1 VPAGV
6 DYDMWIGPAPE
17 RPFNVNR
24 FHGRWRWF
32 YDYGTGD
39 LGNDGVH
46 RLDMAVALLNAA
58 CESQGELVVSLPHK
72 VSASGGKWYFDDAQ
86 EFPDTLQVNYEFGS
100 GHQTKLLTYD
110 LDVLSVSRS
119 S

>member
-1 VPAGV
+1 
-6 DYDMWIGPAPE
+6 MWCGAAPK

-46 RLDMAVALLNAA
+46 RIDMAVAGLQAA
-58 CESQGELVVSLPHK
+58 IEAQKEDPLGLPTGI
-72 VSASGGKWYFDDAQ
+72 SASGRH
-86 EFPDTLQVNYEFGS
+86 PRI
-100 GHQTKLLTYD
+100 LTYEMRVWCPYQY
-110 LDVLSVSRS
+110 LGESEGAAVFGENGYIVLGNRRWRAYDRS
-119 S
+119 G